1 MTKRLKREI
10 SLSTIMMSE
19 SLKGRLD
26 PNTFISDEEPK
37 SFCVKISI
45 GNRSFSCEMD
55 KILRSGN
62 KTSLSFFADSSLTA
76 CLMRENFLADVSVCL
91 QSDTILSFSSV
102 RETEC
107 EVEISL
113 KPAGS
118 HINMSIWSM

>member
-1 MTKRLKREI
+1 
-10 SLSTIMMSE
+10 LSTIMMSE

-26 PNTFISDEEPK
+26 PNTFISDEKPK

-55 KILRSGN
+55 RILRSGN
-62 KTSLSFFADSSLTA
+62 KTSISFFADNNLTA
-76 CLMRENFLADVSVCL
+76 CLISEKFLADISVCL
-91 QSDTILSFSSV
+91 QSDSILSFSSV

-113 KPAGS
+113 KPTGS
-118 HINMSIWSM
+118 HITMSIWSM